1 PPGHFG
7 QAPGQQFLR
16 VERRLARQQ
25 FVEQD
30 SQTINVRPRIN
41 VQAGHLR
48 LFRAHIRRRADELL
62 EGREER
68 LVRERPGSGLGD
80 SKINN
85 LWDGH
90 AVVDG
95 DEYVGRFDIP
105 MDEAFLVRVLD
116 GLAYL
121 GE

>member
-1 PPGHFG
+1 MEQLAGI
-7 QAPGQQFLR
+7 
-16 VERRLARQQ
+16 ERRPARQQ
-25 FVEQD
+25 FIKQD
-30 SQTINVRPRIN
+30 PQAVDVGARIN

-48 LFRAHIRRRADELL
+48 LLRTHIRRRADELL
-62 EGREER
+62 EGGEER

-85 LWDGH
+85 LWDRH

-95 DEYVGRFDIP
+95 DEDVGRFDIP
-105 MDEAFLVRVLD
+105 MDDAFLVRVLD